1 MPKTTTFADRLST
14 ARSAA
19 NRTPHGLERE
29 AKLSAGTVSRLE
41 SGERAAPTMPTLIK
55 LAETLKVRIEWLA
68 TGKGKRAA

>member
-1 MPKTTTFADRLST
+1 MAKNATFAGRLSI
-14 ARSAA
+14 ARIAA

-29 AKLSAGTVSRLE
+29 AKLSAGTVARLE

-55 LAETLKVRIEWLA
+55 LAETLGVSIAWLA